1 MFQTANG
8 KTYSNQ
14 VEETTRFAIFQD
26 NLVEIEEHNAL
37 YDQGLVTYKKSI
49 NQFSDMTEDEF
60 KSYLTLH
67 AKPTLSSKKVTPYLR
82 SNVEIPESID
92 WRELGYVTNV
102 KNQGSCGSC
111 WAFSLV
117 SNFLLNY
124 CSYIVLVDVVD
135 WISRRSLLSQFWQV
149 GFLLRTAID

>member
-1 MFQTANG
+1 MLFQFQATHG

-26 NLVEIEEHNAL
+26 NLVEIEAHNAL

-67 AKPTLSSKKVTPYLR
+67 AKPNLTSEKVTPYLR
-82 SNVEIPESID
+82 SNFIIPESID
-92 WRELGYVTNV
+92 WRELGYVTDV
-102 KNQGSCGSC
+102 KNQRSCGSC
-111 WAFSLV
+111 WAFALV
-117 SNFLLNY
+117 SNFLYNFT
-124 CSYIVLVDVVD
+124 V
-135 WISRRSLLSQFWQV
+135 
-149 GFLLRTAID
+149 T

>member
-1 MFQTANG
+1 MFTLSNSSENNDSFQTTHG

-26 NLVEIEEHNAL
+26 NLEEVEAHNAR
-37 YDQGLVTYKKSI
+37 YEQGLVTYKKTI

-60 KSYLTLH
+60 KSFLTLH
-67 AKPTLSSKKVTPYLR
+67 AKPTLNSEKVTPYLR

-92 WRELGYVTNV
+92 WRELGYVTDV
-102 KNQGSCGSC
+102 KNQKTCGSC

-117 SNFLLNY
+117 IFT
-124 CSYIVLVDVVD
+124 
-135 WISRRSLLSQFWQV
+135 F
-149 GFLLRTAID
+149 FA